1 MDLWKNC
8 MIWLIMALGVSLTVV
23 LAGRAHSRH
32 LDRVDERRRAIA
44 NLVGDYRARQAEQPN
59 DGFPPRLIHS
69 APSLAWNG
77 PGTNSWLPTRVHE
90 ESNA

>member
-1 MDLWKNC
+1 

-32 LDRVDERRRAIA
+32 LDRVDERSRAIA
-44 NLVGDYRARQAEQPN
+44 NLVGDYRARQAEQSN
-59 DGFPPRLIHS
+59 DGFPSRLIHS
-69 APSLAWNG
+69 APSLAWDG
-77 PGTNSWLPTRVHE
+77 PGTNSWSPTRVHE

>member
-1 MDLWKNC
+1 

-44 NLVGDYRARQAEQPN
+44 NLVGDYRARQEQQPY
-59 DGFPPRLIHS
+59 DGLPPRLIHS

-77 PGTNSWLPTRVHE
+77 TNTWSPTRIHE